1 LGGPRAAG
9 QLRRPPLSEV
19 GSEPDPRFSFA
30 NERTFLAWIR
40 TALALIAAGVAVTQI
55 LPELDVPGGR
65 RLLGLPLIALGA
77 VIAFTSYGR
86 WDASERALRERRPL
100 AHTALIQVL
109 AVGIGIV
116 GVLAA
121 VVAIV
126 SEP

>member
-1 LGGPRAAG
+1 MT
-9 QLRRPPLSEV
+9 QL
-19 GSEPDPRFSFA
+19 
-30 NERTFLAWIR
+30 
-40 TALALIAAGVAVTQI
+40 

-65 RLLGLPLIALGA
+65 RVLGLPLIALGA

-86 WDASERALRERRPL
+86 WDAGERALRQRRAL
-100 AHTALIQVL
+100 AHTKLIQVL

-121 VVAIV
+121 VVALV